1 MTRRSILTESQAR
14 RDVKVTSI
22 GKRSGK
28 GRGMAVRKRE
38 KSQSLTDVGNNEES
52 SPSKIKKRS
61 DEEMED
67 FCEKKPLS
75 TKKGVKKFGQRG
87 RSCNLEKKLASL
99 CIDAGNTVEIDGTG
113 FTFQRQ
119 LYCVL
124 NDTFN
129 ILYSLLSFNS
139 VIGSGSMFDY
149 PLSHFLFS
157 FLLHYSAKQRVCFVG
172 SYYLLTGASQSV
184 TSPDVDVDE
193 RVLFG
198 REKEFKL
205 LLNSLRTSIEGKSS
219 LSLYVSGP
227 PGSGKTATV
236 TEVLKC
242 LGELYKKLVLLSLF
256 LSYSASF

>member
-124 NDTFN
+124 NDTFS
-129 ILYSLLSFNS
+129 IFC
-139 VIGSGSMFDY
+139 I
-149 PLSHFLFS
+149 HF
-157 FLLHYSAKQRVCFVG
+157 C
-172 SYYLLTGASQSV
+172 LLTQLLV
-184 TSPDVDVDE
+184 VDPC
-193 RVLFG
+193 LII
-198 REKEFKL
+198 L
-205 LLNSLRTSIEGKSS
+205 LVIFCFLSYCIIQLSS
-219 LSLYVSGP
+219 GFAL
-227 PGSGKTATV
+227 
-236 TEVLKC
+236 
-242 LGELYKKLVLLSLF
+242 LVVITFLQELLSL
-256 LSYSASF
+256 LLLRMLM